1 MLKEEISKALAN
13 SMKNKDEK
21 LTMALRSIRTKII
34 EAEKKD
40 VNKEIT
46 DSDIMSIMTKLVKE
60 RKQSIEMYQQ
70 ANRQDLVD
78 SETYELSVIEAYLP
92 KQMSEDE
99 MKEKIKDV
107 ISENSF
113 ATIKDMGK
121 AIKSFNDKYPGMADG
136 KTLSQFIKE
145 ALS

>member
-40 VNKEIT
+40 VSKEIN
-46 DSDIMSIMTKLVKE
+46 DSDVMAILTKLVKE

-99 MKEKIKDV
+99 MKEKIKSV
-107 ISENSF
+107 IAENNF

-121 AIKSFNDKYPGMADG
+121 TIKIFNEKYPGMADG
-136 KTLSQFIKE
+136 KTLSQLIKE